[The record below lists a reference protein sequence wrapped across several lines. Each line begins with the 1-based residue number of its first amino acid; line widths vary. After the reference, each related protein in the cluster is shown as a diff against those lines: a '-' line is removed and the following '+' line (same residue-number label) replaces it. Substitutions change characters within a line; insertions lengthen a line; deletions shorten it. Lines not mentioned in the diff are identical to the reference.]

1 LSRGASTA
9 TIEPTRATRGA
20 FVITPA
26 ELSGI
31 PLFADLDAEQLAFV
45 ARSVEDI
52 RLVPGEHLA
61 REGDERA
68 LFVVVEGVIELT
80 KDVNGVERR
89 VGKRRPGELYGE
101 VPIMLSTNLPA
112 SCAAIDAARVLKMDF
127 ASFFALAAMA
137 PQVATA
143 VGASAQRRIE
153 SLKELAAET
162 AKPDLTVIGPAVD
175 PAVHEI
181 TTFLDRNRLTY
192 EVVDAREASDAAR
205 GGLPAVVL
213 SDGTRLVTP
222 TVREI
227 ALAANLPVRPE
238 RTEYDVVIIGGGPTG
253 LTAAVNGAAE
263 GLRTLVV
270 ERFAPGGQA
279 GTSTRIE
286 NYTGFP
292 FGVSGDELAAKAM
305 RQARRL
311 GAEIVVTRA
320 IEALDPEA
328 HTVALDGG
336 DVLGAKVVIL
346 TSGVEW
352 RHVDIPDIDR
362 FIGNGVYY
370 GAARSDSGL
379 AYGRDVFII
388 GAGNSA
394 GQAAVFFSR
403 RSRSVTLI
411 VRGESLAASM
421 SRYLIEQIGANPHIS
436 VQTRSE
442 VVALSGADGLEEIE
456 IADRRAGTTSTRAA
470 EVLFVMIG
478 ADAETGWLP
487 DRVAR
492 DGHGFV
498 LTGPHALATG
508 LWSQER
514 EPFALETTAPGVFA
528 AGDVRSGS
536 VKRVAAGV
544 GEGGMA
550 VAFVHQY
557 LALNPQA

>member
-1 LSRGASTA
+1 MI
-9 TIEPTRATRGA
+9 TIE
-20 FVITPA
+20 
-26 ELSGI
+26 ELTAI
-31 PLFADLDAEQLAFV
+31 PLFADLTEHQLTFV

-52 RLVPGEHLA
+52 RLVPGEFA
-61 REGDERA
+61 GREGDERA
-68 LFVVVEGVIELT
+68 LFIVVEGVIELT
-80 KDVNGVERR
+80 KEINGIERM

-101 VPIMLSTNLPA
+101 VPMMLSTNLPA
-112 SCAAIDAARVLKMDF
+112 SCGARVASRVLKLDF
-127 ASFFALAAMA
+127 ASFFMLAAMA
-137 PQVATA
+137 PQVAAT

-162 AKPDLTVIGPAVD
+162 ATPDMTVIGPSVD

-181 TTFLDRNRLTY
+181 STFLNRNRISYDSIDT
-192 EVVDAREASDAAR
+192 SDPIQAPTAAAHTAF
-205 GGLPAVVL
+205 PVVVL
-213 SDGTRLVTP
+213 AGGTVLVQP

-227 ALAANLPVRPE
+227 ALAGGLPVIPE
-238 RTEYDVVIIGGGPTG
+238 RDEYDVIIIGGGPTG

-292 FGVSGDELAAKAM
+292 FGVSGDELSAKAM

-311 GAEIVVTRA
+311 GAEIIVTRS
-320 IEALDPEA
+320 IEAIDAVA
-328 HTVALDGG
+328 HTVTLDGG
-336 DVLGAKVVIL
+336 AVLRTKVVIL

-352 RHVDIPDIDR
+352 RHVRIPEIDR
-362 FIGNGVYY
+362 YTGNGVYY
-370 GAARSDSGL
+370 GAARSDSGI
-379 AYGRDVFII
+379 AHGKDVFII

-403 RSRSVTLI
+403 RSKSVTLI
-411 VRGESLAASM
+411 VRGESLGASM
-421 SRYLIEQIGANPHIS
+421 SQYLIDQLEANPS
-436 VQTRSE
+436 VTIQTRSE
-442 VVALSGADGLEEIE
+442 VIALGGAEQLASIDVI
-456 IADRRAGTTSTRAA
+456 DRRTQIVTTRDA

-478 ADAETGWLP
+478 ADAETSWLP
-487 DRVAR
+487 DQVAR
-492 DGHGFV
+492 DVNGYV
-498 LTGPHALATG
+498 LTGPHAAATDA
-508 LWSQER
+508 WVQER
-514 EPFALETTAPGVFA
+514 DPFALETTAPGVFA

-550 VAFVHQY
+550 IAYTHQY
-557 LALNPQA
+557 LALGPSTA